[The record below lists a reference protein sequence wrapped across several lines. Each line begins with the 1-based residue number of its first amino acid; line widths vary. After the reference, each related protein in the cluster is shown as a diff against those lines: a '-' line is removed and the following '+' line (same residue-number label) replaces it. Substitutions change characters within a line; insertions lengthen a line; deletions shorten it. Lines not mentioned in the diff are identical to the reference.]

1 MMNKNNINTRFLLTI
16 FFLISITY
24 TSFSQRV
31 YSNSQLLKK
40 GIEAAYYLK
49 KGDENSLNNFI
60 LNIEGLKLETTMSK
74 SNYFVFEKYFYY
86 PNDKSQSLLHYLGL
100 TVDKRDPKSQR
111 ITIFYTYSEN
121 GIEYDL
127 KSSFLN
133 ELKHKTALESIKDDM
148 FFVLKKGDNNEIQE
162 LPDFFCVVIPL
173 NEFKDSIKCQFGI
186 IKDTGKYSLEE
197 ILAGL

>member
-1 MMNKNNINTRFLLTI
+1 MNENNINTRLLGTI

-49 KGDENSLNNFI
+49 KGDENALSNFI

-86 PNDKSQSLLHYLGL
+86 PNAQSQSLLHYLGI
-100 TVDKRDPKSQR
+100 TVDKRDPKSHR
-111 ITIFYTYSEN
+111 ITIFYSYSEN

-127 KSSFLN
+127 RSSFMN
-133 ELKHKTALESIKDDM
+133 ELKNKTILESINNDM
-148 FFVLKKGDNNEIQE
+148 FFALKKGGSSESLE
-162 LPDFFCVVIPL
+162 MMDFFCAIIPS
-173 NEFKDSIKCQFGI
+173 EESKKSIKCQFGI
-186 IKDTGKYSLEE
+186 IKNKSNYSLED
-197 ILAGL
+197 ILEGI